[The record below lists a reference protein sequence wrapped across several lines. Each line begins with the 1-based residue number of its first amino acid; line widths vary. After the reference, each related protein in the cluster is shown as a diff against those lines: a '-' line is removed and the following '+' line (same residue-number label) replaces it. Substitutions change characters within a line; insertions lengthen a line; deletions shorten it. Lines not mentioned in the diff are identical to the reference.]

1 MQTTDQRSKVPVLRL
16 IVLMLLLTVGFI
28 NPRIAAAAQTVCA
41 DFVQYCTANGGTSFT
56 VTISG
61 KESPACDCSNSPDP
75 WVCSIGEVLTC
86 IFNCEP
92 IQNVTVLNQAVA
104 CVPLNQ

>member
-1 MQTTDQRSKVPVLRL
+1 MQITNQRYKIPVVRL
-16 IVLMLLLTVGFI
+16 IVLMLLLTVGFF
-28 NPRIAAAAQTVCA
+28 NPRLAAAAQTVCT
-41 DFVQYCTANGGTSFT
+41 DFVQYCTANGGTSFS

-61 KESPACDCSNSPDP
+61 KESPACDCSSSSDP
-75 WVCSIGEVLTC
+75 WVCTFGEALTC

-104 CVPLNQ
+104 CVPLN